1 MSTLHI
7 CPLGAVERLVREVQ
21 PSHLVSLINAEMMI
35 GTPATI
41 APPAHLKLGMNDIAW
56 PREGLCAP
64 GQAQIERLIGFI
76 EDWPRRAPLLIHC
89 WAGISRSTAAAY
101 IALCVLNPD
110 RSENELARVLRRAA
124 PSASPNPLL
133 IAHADQVLGRDNRM
147 VGSIAAIGRGQ
158 EAFEGTPFSLP
169 ARISAP

>member
-7 CPLGAVERLVREVQ
+7 CPLGAVERLVREVR

-35 GTPATI
+35 GTPESI
-41 APPAHLKLGMNDIAW
+41 APAAHLKLGMNDISR
-56 PREGLCAP
+56 PRNGLSAP
-64 GQAQIERLIGFI
+64 GQAQVERLIGFI
-76 EDWPRRAPLLIHC
+76 GDWPRRAPLLIHC

-110 RSENELARVLRRAA
+110 KNENELARVLRRAA

-133 IAHADQVLGRDNRM
+133 IAHADQVLDRDNRM
-147 VGSIAAIGRGQ
+147 VSAIAGIGRGQ
-158 EAFEGTPFSLP
+158 EAFEGTPFFLP
-169 ARISAP
+169 ARIVEP